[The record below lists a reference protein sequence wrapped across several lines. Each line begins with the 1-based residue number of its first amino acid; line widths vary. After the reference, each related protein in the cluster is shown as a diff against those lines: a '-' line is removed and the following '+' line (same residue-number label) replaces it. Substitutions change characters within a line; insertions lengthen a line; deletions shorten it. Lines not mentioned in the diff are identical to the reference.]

1 MDLAGSWELGGGEE
15 GKGRL
20 RSDQQEGGGDGD
32 PGMGLE
38 RG

>member
-1 MDLAGSWELGGGEE
+1 MGTSQGAVREE

-20 RSDQQEGGGDGD
+20 GSDWQEGGGDGD
-32 PGMGLE
+32 PGIGVE